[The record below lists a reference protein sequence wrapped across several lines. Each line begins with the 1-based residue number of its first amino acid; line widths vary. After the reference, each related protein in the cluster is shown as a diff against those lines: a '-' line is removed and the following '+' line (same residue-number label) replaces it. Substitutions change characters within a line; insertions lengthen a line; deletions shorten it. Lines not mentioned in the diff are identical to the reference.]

1 MLTVTQET
9 IRNLRSMV
17 REKLELEGMIRRF
30 NYDLDT
36 APMSDMPRDN
46 RKSDPTAQKAEK
58 ITALQEQWRAK
69 AGQIAEVIA
78 EVEKLLPV
86 LDAKRR
92 RIFRLYYFD
101 CLSDVRIAHITN
113 YATDVVGR
121 YRRQGVESILEEAKR
136 RG

>member
-1 MLTVTQET
+1 MSTVTQET

-36 APMSDMPRDN
+36 APMSDMPRSN
-46 RKSDPTAQKAEK
+46 NTSDPTAKKAEK
-58 ITALQEQWRAK
+58 ITDLQEQWRSK
-69 AGQIAEVIA
+69 AGQIAAVIT

-121 YRRQGVESILEEAKR
+121 YRRQGVEAILEEAKR
-136 RG
+136 RD

>member
-36 APMSDMPRDN
+36 APMSDMPRSGN
-46 RKSDPTAQKAEK
+46 TSDPTAKKAEK

>member
-1 MLTVTQET
+1 MNTVTQET

-36 APMSDMPRDN
+36 APMSGMPRGSN
-46 RKSDPTAQKAEK
+46 TSDPTAKKAEK
-58 ITALQEQWRAK
+58 ITALQEQWRSK
-69 AGQIAEVIA
+69 AEQIAAVIS

-101 CLSDVRIAHITN
+101 CLSDVRIAHVTN

-121 YRRQGVESILEEAKR
+121 YRRQGVETILEEAKR